1 MKIEARTRDFFDRHV
16 TKLIV
21 DKYGLDE
28 RVALKEF
35 LQSEAYQMLIDKSL
49 EIYSMSPLVVFDMW
63 ENEKVTG
70 KPRNSVYIIA

>member
-35 LQSEAYQMLIDKSL
+35 LKSEAYQMLLGNSL
-49 EIYSMSPLVVFDMW
+49 EIYSMSPLAVFDMW
-63 ENEKVTG
+63 ESEKVTG
-70 KPRNSVYIIA
+70 NPRNSVYIRA

>member
-35 LQSEAYQMLIDKSL
+35 LQSEAYQMLIDNSL
-49 EIYSMSPLVVFDMW
+49 ELLNTVRTIPSF
-63 ENEKVTG
+63 
-70 KPRNSVYIIA
+70 